1 MLFACSLTGLLRK
14 HTYYFA
20 FLCACE
26 QLSKVFSDLDPELM
40 SVDICW
46 GLRGGG
52 GAEGS
57 LVVVFF
63 PSSSLFSAILFTP
76 NPAEKLKEPLF
87 T

>member
-46 GLRGGG
+46 GLRGEGG
-52 GAEGS
+52 GGRG
-57 LVVVFF
+57 
-63 PSSSLFSAILFTP
+63 
-76 NPAEKLKEPLF
+76 
-87 T
+87 